1 MYPSA
6 VIDIMALSVLYSDWC
21 EECLLGARKGF
32 SVRLVLIDGICDSEG
47 EDHLSLLM
55 LCYHLPCQK
64 TEEFER
70 VSFISHSKKVYVGH
84 SQKRLPDDNDT
95 LCLIL
100 QRTNSA
106 RLYFIIVY

>member
-1 MYPSA
+1 MFVGGQERVQCQTGFNGWEMWFRSRRSFITLNVVLPF
-6 VIDIMALSVLYSDWC
+6 ALS
-21 EECLLGARKGF
+21 
-32 SVRLVLIDGICDSEG
+32 
-47 EDHLSLLM
+47 
-55 LCYHLPCQK
+55 
-64 TEEFER
+64 EEFER
-70 VSFISHSKKVYVGH
+70 VSFISHNKKVYEGL